1 MNRTILTKQENA
13 RYKGERLHILQ
24 KKGVCELFIL
34 ACICADAVTLFSVFD
49 LIITQQPRI
58 TWVITIT
65 VAAAMNI
72 APMLLA
78 ACLRNEELTKR
89 MKNVL
94 CALLG
99 CLFFSLFVATF
110 SLRYSSQEDL
120 FAGGTNDPLIQSES
134 VIDGEGEFNPT
145 AAQIIVSI
153 ILGLEPLATSICSF
167 VLAYEVAPKRKRRH
181 LYDLQK
187 IELEKAI
194 DHDKVMLEELIA
206 DMTFDLDDY
215 DQKQFEEAVA
225 IHIQK
230 GELAKNTSIRK
241 LSEHDAS
248 PEGVTYLME
257 GEYMKQSEETV
268 EVAESNGSATESKET
283 NEVTY
288 KRIKS
293 IA

>member
-1 MNRTILTKQENA
+1 MNRSILTKQENA

-24 KKGVCELFIL
+24 KKGICELFIL
-34 ACICADAVTLFSVFD
+34 ACIVADAVTLFSVFD

-78 ACLRNEELTKR
+78 ACLRNEELTKS
-89 MKNVL
+89 MKKVL
-94 CALLG
+94 CVLLG

-110 SLRYSSQEDL
+110 ALRYSSQEDL
-120 FAGGTNDPLIQSES
+120 FAGDTSKPLIQNEA
-134 VIDGEGEFNPT
+134 VIDGEDGFKPT

-187 IELEKAI
+187 IELEEAI

-206 DMTFDLDDY
+206 DMAFDLDDY
-215 DQKQFEEAVA
+215 DQKQFEEAVD

-241 LSEHDAS
+241 LTEHDAS

-257 GEYMKQSEETV
+257 GEYMKQSEETA
-268 EVAESNGSATESKET
+268 EVAESNSSATENKE
-283 NEVTY
+283 NHEVTD